1 MQAYASGQSPP
12 CFSPDQRRGS
22 GEAGEKEIGDC
33 REQFRVIVDTGGLGS
48 ILCEQVPAEAVGH
61 MKELLRSHIRSWLHF
76 PLFRHVVS
84 VNSARPFAHSFCG
97 SAPSNLSSAGL
108 QTAERRPPV
117 PRPTSDGRAP
127 GVEPRREAREQR
139 SASGNFSSLALA
151 SVAASCRDGEA
162 SLASA
167 DPTQLTRSDVSAWGL
182 SLTSKSCQQSER
194 TPEQA
199 AGGLP
204 SRGDVESWRDR
215 ATTPALSGGGLLKSP
230 QSLEENSGSLALY
243 GRRCS
248 QDSEAGEGSQAT
260 LTSAGLLKNG
270 RESGGP
276 GSTCLGSLS
285 PHRSRCSSLSPLSSS
300 DSSSVMLSPSLKPHA
315 PHPHAAS
322 PSCGWSHPRRA
333 RSPLAAQGASRR
345 GPEGGSALLPRAED
359 PEQRDLREEVF
370 QENETKRFH
379 RSMSGISGRG
389 YDAGARAYQT
399 HLFAPA
405 VFSSLSGGHTW
416 CCRAALVSCVEG
428 TGGALNGFL
437 SPPPT
442 KLQVLRC
449 MLADTAAVTIQRV
462 FRGHLGRL
470 CAERRKVEK
479 REFLRLSAAAT
490 KIQAGWRRVKA
501 QETFLVLHVCETLAS
516 ERNAAAVKIQAFW
529 KMRIQRDKYR
539 TMHLTECLAA
549 LRRLAA
555 VELQRVWRGSVTRK
569 VLDDEWQK
577 WIIKWPWDK
586 PGTIVEVVGDF
597 SNPPWTKRYL
607 MTYCYVRRCFILP
620 LPRRPGRYEVKFIV
634 DGRYVCDGS
643 QTVVAD
649 GNGHF
654 NNLIRVRAE
663 TKSPFREVRERLHQ
677 LQEQNQMLIYRSASS
692 PLFAPTRPSVGS
704 HSLEDMVVTQGAR
717 LPRQSPVHAEAL
729 QNCGWSS
736 GEDLEGQAEETEPR
750 DDENTRHADRFE
762 RSGSGGRT
770 ETRTVES
777 SHSSL
782 EHQRTEH
789 LHGVAGEWLH
799 AVKSLSEFTDADRER
814 KGGVDWKGDLQTTQ
828 ATYSCGS
835 CWHTREADAQVAPTT
850 DDMPVLGIEGVQN
863 AAWFQKLSG
872 RRSDA
877 VQSGSSSEA
886 PISPR
891 EVPASDPLAEPDTQ
905 QLRERQEAP
914 GDQGAACAPRATKAF
929 DLEVAGK
936 KGDSGDRDSTE
947 EAAAEADIMRDTNSI
962 GSFASTRASFV
973 DRSALPS
980 VEMSDPATSQLE
992 AAASLQ
998 DTGCAR
1004 EVSISVTGPGSSG
1017 VRGEAKARDCETS
1030 VSTDAQGQSA
1040 GESWTDVVENAV
1052 VQERKAANNTKGN
1065 EHGSRRRRRNRPSS
1079 VRGGAEGRDA
1089 VVAGDAGVTA
1099 CKLAVGSQA
1108 AVRENASQVTHKREE
1123 GDCAQT
1129 AGSTSHVVKTPE
1141 VKMAAGEEP
1150 KGESRGQRGGRAD
1163 KKRWHHR
1170 GRGGASGGRR

>member
-1 MQAYASGQSPP
+1 MQAYPSGQSPP
-12 CFSPDQRRGS
+12 RSCADQRRGG
-22 GEAGEKEIGDC
+22 GEEGDKETGDC

-76 PLFRHVVS
+76 PLFRHIVS

-97 SAPSNLSSAGL
+97 SAPSNVSSAGS
-108 QTAERRPPV
+108 QNAERRPPV
-117 PRPTSDGRAP
+117 PRPTSGERAP
-127 GVEPRREAREQR
+127 GVEPWREARDQR
-139 SASGNFSSLALA
+139 SASGDFSSR
-151 SVAASCRDGEA
+151 RDGEA
-162 SLASA
+162 PLASA
-167 DPTQLTRSDVSAWGL
+167 YPTQLTCSDVSAWGR

-194 TPEQA
+194 NPEQA
-199 AGGLP
+199 TSGLP
-204 SRGDVESWRDR
+204 SHANVEPWRDS
-215 ATTPALSGGGLLKSP
+215 ATTPALSGGDILKSP
-230 QSLEENSGSLALY
+230 QSLEENSDSPAFY

-260 LTSAGLLKNG
+260 LASAGLFKNG

-300 DSSSVMLSPSLKPHA
+300 NSPSVMLSPSLKPHA

-322 PSCGWSHPRRA
+322 PSCGSPHPRGA
-333 RSPLAAQGASRR
+333 RSPLAAQGATRR
-345 GPEGGSALLPRAED
+345 GPEGGSALLPRTED
-359 PEQRDLREEVF
+359 PEQRDQREESF

-379 RSMSGISGRG
+379 RSLSGLSGRG
-389 YDAGARAYQT
+389 YDGGARAYQT

-470 CAERRKVEK
+470 CAERREVEK

-501 QETFLVLHVCETLAS
+501 QETLLVLHVCETLAS

-607 MTYCYVRRCFILP
+607 MAYCYVRRCFILP
-620 LPRRPGRYEVKFIV
+620 LPRKPGRYEVKFIV

-663 TKSPFREVRERLHQ
+663 SKSPFREVRERLQQ

-704 HSLEDMVVTQGAR
+704 HSLEDMVATQGAR

-736 GEDLEGQAEETEPR
+736 GEDLEGQAEETEPHE
-750 DDENTRHADRFE
+750 DESIRHAGRFE
-762 RSGSGGRT
+762 RSGSCGRT
-770 ETRTVES
+770 ETGTVET

-782 EHQRTEH
+782 EHQRTDH

-799 AVKSLSEFTDADRER
+799 GVKSLPEVADAERER
-814 KGGVDWKGDLQTTQ
+814 RGGVDRKGDLQTTQ
-828 ATYSCGS
+828 ATYSCGGY
-835 CWHTREADAQVAPTT
+835 WHTREADAQVAPTT
-850 DDMPVLGIEGVQN
+850 EEATVQGKLRTEGVED

-872 RRSDA
+872 RRSDV
-877 VQSGSSSEA
+877 VQSGSSQEA
-886 PISPR
+886 PSSPR
-891 EVPASDPLAEPDTQ
+891 EDPASDQLSEPDTQ
-905 QLRERQEAP
+905 QLSERQEAA
-914 GDQGAACAPRATKAF
+914 GDQGAACASRATKSF
-929 DLEVAGK
+929 DLEPAGK

-947 EAAAEADIMRDTNSI
+947 EAVAEADRMRGTNSS
-962 GSFASTRASFV
+962 GSVASTRASFV

-998 DTGCAR
+998 DTGRAR

-1017 VRGEAKARDCETS
+1017 ARGEAKALVCETS
-1030 VSTDAQGQSA
+1030 VSTDAQGPSA
-1040 GESWTDVVENAV
+1040 GESWTEVVENV
-1052 VQERKAANNTKGN
+1052 VIQERKSASGAKGN

-1079 VRGGAEGRDA
+1079 ARGGAEGRDA
-1089 VVAGDAGVTA
+1089 DVVGDAGVSA

-1108 AVRENASQVTHKREE
+1108 AVKENASQVAQKREE
-1123 GDCAQT
+1123 VDCAQT
-1129 AGSTSHVVKTPE
+1129 AGSTSHAVKT
-1141 VKMAAGEEP
+1141 AAGEEP
-1150 KGESRGQRGGRAD
+1150 KGESRGQRGGRTD